1 MRLKFNNYIQNL
13 SISDNFKLVI
23 LDTNFLATNP
33 EYYQK
38 YPELF
43 AKVFVIERRELD
55 LLNIAGYLYYQAT
68 LFTDGL
74 IDDKKHDRFPLITI
88 CQEESIKILTSVFG
102 LENNFWKLWN
112 SRKKE
117 YFEAIYLEKSF
128 LKKDTISI
136 EEYMALADKKSA
148 FGKVAIDCLFSI
160 DNSKDNDLYE
170 QLLLSHKYFSVAF
183 QLNDDIQDLKA
194 DVKKGQFN
202 WAFYLLKQN
211 KMSDHAPEILEKYI
225 YIRGISKQM
234 YQLGISYCDKALELV
249 KDIDVPEWKKV
260 LYDTK
265 KAFITFI
272 IEIDNYLEILTADIN
287 LVSHKIAEN
296 NTQNRI
302 SSAITYIKNKQQ
314 ENGSWREYVNQGG
327 ISTTWAS
334 AFILSKISENKTLQ
348 CSFEKEIPK
357 AISFLENN
365 HKDVL
370 WSYNGTWIEDSDSA
384 NFVLLSY
391 FLNNKKIDGT
401 IVAYWLNFQNSDGG
415 FSTYY
420 DENKLLTSL
429 DDRFISKVSGWI
441 HSHDCVS
448 AVSFYFLA
456 KTDQR
461 SEAFIKLKKYFE
473 TKNGQELNSYWW
485 TSNIY
490 IFYYLAKTYHLLGE
504 KQQLLLIIDKVKSE
518 QAENGSF
525 GDKYGENLFYT
536 GLALEI
542 LLLEEKEEIEVVIEK
557 TIEYLFKNQ
566 YQDGSWDNSHALQVP
581 DSSKIKPENT
591 PYPVASFG
599 MNVRAKEFNRL
610 FTTTVILQALSI
622 YEKKYNT
629 TTF

>member
-1 MRLKFNNYIQNL
+1 MRLKFTSYIQNL
-13 SISDNFKLVI
+13 SMPDNFKSVV
-23 LDTNFLATNP
+23 LDANFTAGNP
-33 EYYQK
+33 IYYQK

-43 AKVFVIERRELD
+43 AQVFLVESKNLE

-68 LFTDGL
+68 LFTDTL
-74 IDDKKHDRFPLITI
+74 IDEKDLSKFPLVTV
-88 CQEESIKILTSVFG
+88 CQEESIKILTSIYG
-102 LENNFWKLWN
+102 LENSFWQLWN
-112 SRKKE
+112 ARRNE

-128 LKKDTISI
+128 LEKEVITI
-136 EEYMALADKKSA
+136 EEYEILADKKSA

-160 DNSKDNDLYE
+160 DNSKDIDLYE

-211 KMSDHAPEILEKYI
+211 KMSDHAPEKLEKYI
-225 YIRGISKQM
+225 HIRGISKQM
-234 YQLGISYCDKALELV
+234 YQLGIFYCDKALELV
-249 KDIDVPEWKKV
+249 KDIDVHEWKKV

-272 IEIDNYLEILTADIN
+272 IEIDNYLEILTADIT
-287 LVSHKIAEN
+287 LVSQKIAEN
-296 NTQNRI
+296 NTQNSI
-302 SSAITYIKNKQQ
+302 SSAITYIKKKQQ

-334 AFILSKISENKTLQ
+334 AFILSKISENKILQ
-348 CSFEKEIPK
+348 RSFENEIPK

-384 NFVLLSY
+384 NFALLSY
-391 FLNNKKIDGT
+391 FLNNKEIDT
-401 IVAYWLNFQNSDGG
+401 DIAAYWLNFQNSDGG

-429 DDRFISKVSGWI
+429 DDRVISKVSGWI

-456 KTDQR
+456 KINQQ

-473 TKNGQELNSYWW
+473 AKTEQELNSYWW

-490 IFYYLAKTYHLLGE
+490 VFYYLAKTYHLLGE
-504 KQQLLLIIDKVKSE
+504 KQQLSLILDKVKRE

-542 LLLEEKEEIEVVIEK
+542 LLLENNENEAEIEK

-591 PYPVASFG
+591 PYPVATFG

-622 YEKKYNT
+622 YEQKYST
-629 TTF
+629 ATV